1 MMTENRR
8 LPGPRASA
16 ALGALLV
23 SGLLLLTAACGS
35 EDSEEPPEAPV
46 EPRLS
51 SIEQQ
56 IFQRSCAF
64 SSCHGGEAPKKGLL
78 LEGPTYTRLVN
89 QPSAVVKDRVLVV
102 PGNPGASYLYE
113 KLTSSKPA
121 DGDQMPDAS
130 TPLSAA
136 KLEAV
141 RAWIAAGAKND

>member
-1 MMTENRR
+1 MIKTRVSSQ
-8 LPGPRASA
+8 LPARKASRV
-16 ALGALLV
+16 LIV
-23 SGLLLLTAACGS
+23 MGLLSCAAGCSS
-35 EDSEEPPEAPV
+35 EDSGEPEAPV

-102 PGNPGASYLYE
+102 PGKPEESYLYE

-121 DGDQMPDAS
+121 EGDQMPDSSA
-130 TPLSAA
+130 PLSAA